1 MNRRMCLSCLA
12 VVLSA
17 GAVNAATLYVD
28 ANLTT
33 GLNNGNSWADAY
45 QGAGGLQTAILA
57 ANAGDEI
64 WVARGRYVPST
75 TGDRNASFFPR
86 TGIAVYGGFA
96 GGETVVVQRNV
107 SANVTILSGDLQ
119 GNSGSGV
126 FTDDSF
132 HVVYAA
138 GAAHNGIIDGFTITH
153 GNANGSSANDT
164 DRGGGMIILTGANPT
179 FRYCRVVQN
188 RCVFGGGAGYVR
200 TASPRFED
208 CVFESNFGASFG
220 GGFDTFTGA
229 ICTWVRCSFIGNT
242 AARASAVEAFG
253 SCTANLIN
261 CVIRN
266 NATNGANG
274 GAILVA
280 SSSVANI
287 VNCTIVNNTS
297 AGATPGG
304 IFSSGSTVSIS
315 NSILFGNTVAQ
326 ITGPA
331 TATYSLIQGGFA
343 GAGNI
348 SATPIFYNSAGGDLR
363 LAANSPGIDAGDNTA
378 LPVGTVTDI
387 RDFPRLVNDLT
398 VPDTGVGSP
407 PIVDMGAYER
417 QECRADVTG
426 DGQINF
432 GDLNVVLSNFG
443 QNVAPGTNGD
453 ATGDGVVNFADLN
466 LVLSGFGRPC

>member
-1 MNRRMCLSCLA
+1 MNRTALLCLA
-12 VVLSA
+12 ASLSA
-17 GAVNAATLYVD
+17 GSSLAATRFVD

-33 GLNNGNSWADAY
+33 GANNGSSWADAH
-45 QGAGGLQTAILA
+45 QGPGGLQTAILA
-57 ANAGDEI
+57 ANPGDEI
-64 WVARGRYVPST
+64 WVADGRYTPST
-75 TGDRNASFFPR
+75 TGDRSASFFPR
-86 TGIAVYGGFA
+86 TGITLYGGFA
-96 GGETVVVQRNV
+96 GGETLLAQRNV
-107 SANVTILSGDLQ
+107 NANITTLSGDLA

-132 HVVYAA
+132 HVVFAA
-138 GAAHNGIIDGFTITH
+138 GASHSGVIDGFTITH
-153 GNANGSSANDT
+153 ANANGSSANDT
-164 DRGGGMIILTGANPT
+164 DRGGGLIILTGANPT
-179 FRYCRVVQN
+179 FRNCRVVQN

-220 GGFDTFTGA
+220 GGFDTFSGSIT
-229 ICTWVRCSFIGNT
+229 TWVRCSFISNT

-253 SCTANLIN
+253 SCTVNLIN

-266 NATNGANG
+266 NSATGASG

-280 SSSVANI
+280 SSSIANI
-287 VNCTIVNNTS
+287 HNCTIVNNTS

-304 IFSSGSTVSIS
+304 IFSSGSTVNIT

-331 TATYSLIQGGFA
+331 TPTYSLIQGGFA

-348 SATPIFYNSAGGDLR
+348 SSSPIFFNAAGGDLR
-363 LAANSPGIDAGDNTA
+363 LAANSPGIDAGNNSLVPA
-378 LPVGTVTDI
+378 GTTSDI
-387 RDFPRLVNDLT
+387 RGLSRLVDDLAA
-398 VPDTGVGSP
+398 PDTGVGP
-407 PIVDMGAYER
+407 APIVDMGAYER
-417 QECRADVTG
+417 QECRADVNG
-426 DGQINF
+426 NGVVDF

-466 LVLSGFGRPC
+466 LVLSGFGQNC